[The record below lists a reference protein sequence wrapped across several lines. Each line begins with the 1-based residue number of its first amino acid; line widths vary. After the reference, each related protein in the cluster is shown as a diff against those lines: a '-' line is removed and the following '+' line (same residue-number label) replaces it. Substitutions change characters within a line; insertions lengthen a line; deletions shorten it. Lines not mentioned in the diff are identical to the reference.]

1 MDYVK
6 VGLFLVK
13 RRKGELNYKLDLP
26 KDAKI
31 HLVFY
36 ILLLEPAHLDTL
48 LQTTFHYEP

>member
-13 RRKGELNYKLDLP
+13 RKKGELNYELDLL

-31 HLVFY
+31 HPVFY
-36 ILLLEPAHLDTL
+36 ISLLEPAHPDTL
-48 LQTTFHYEP
+48 LQTTFYYEP